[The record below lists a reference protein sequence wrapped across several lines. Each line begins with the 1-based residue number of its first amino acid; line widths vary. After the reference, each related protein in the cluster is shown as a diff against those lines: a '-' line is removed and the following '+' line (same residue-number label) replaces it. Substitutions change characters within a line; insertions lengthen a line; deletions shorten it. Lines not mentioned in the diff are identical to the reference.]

1 MRPLLYATHL
11 YLMANY
17 LHFLQIIRAASSKI
31 QLSTILLDTVR
42 AAHLCTAVEIL
53 ALSPDKPKPLI
64 LASYNPNSTQA
75 LKTRSFRDHEDQPY
89 LCIKYAL
96 TDEADKKARRLFRLL
111 VAAFELKYQ
120 SLRQQKIANNAQ
132 LKNQHYEKLL
142 DAINDGIIFTDLKG
156 VVSYVNK
163 SATILLK
170 GVAVGLNLKDLSR
183 KILTQESDV
192 VFTDNFK
199 SRAKGI
205 STTYQ
210 ITTIDDNNNTH
221 ILSVRGVPVCDSNN
235 IPVAVVAVVRDITTE
250 IGIKRDLE
258 ISRTVAEKARS
269 AERLFLANMS
279 HEIRTPINAVIGMT
293 HLLIETELSEE
304 QLDYLNAIKFSAD
317 TLLNL
322 ISNILDIS
330 KIEAG
335 ELQLDLQQFSLNK
348 LLLNLQQFYQQQ
360 IRTQKSIS
368 IIICH
373 DEKIQCEIIGDPMR
387 LQQIIANLL
396 TNACKFTESGTI
408 GINVCLLRQTDT
420 HYTIQI
426 SILDT
431 GIGIAQEH
439 LAHIFDNFKQAT
451 HDTQR
456 NFGGTGL
463 GLPIVKNL
471 VEIQNGSIEVSSSIG
486 KGSIFAITLP
496 FQKTDTPEIPLE
508 ILLSQLQSAI
518 STKNNPKNK
527 PQDNHQLVGL
537 RILVAEDNLL
547 NQKLLAKLL
556 ENWGCITHFAQNGQ
570 IALSYLRENVCD
582 IILMDVH
589 MPILDGCQTTLQIRA
604 MQGNPNQN
612 VPIIALTAAAL
623 LEERQRA
630 FDVGMNE
637 FLTKPFAPD
646 QLQKILLNYNQHR
659 NTNIHTPAVFSL
671 DLSYLI
677 NLSNNDI
684 NFIAE
689 ILESFL
695 QDSPSEIQ
703 LLQHFLTDNQAHE
716 AAELLHK
723 MQSTYALVGLKK
735 ISLQAQAIEKKLVN
749 KTNIDTD
756 SKAAIIEIIEAVPLY
771 YALFHQ
777 WLTDNKI

>member
-293 HLLIETELSEE
+293 HLLIETELS
-304 QLDYLNAIKFSAD
+304 
-317 TLLNL
+317 
-322 ISNILDIS
+322 
-330 KIEAG
+330 
-335 ELQLDLQQFSLNK
+335 
-348 LLLNLQQFYQQQ
+348 
-360 IRTQKSIS
+360 
-368 IIICH
+368 
-373 DEKIQCEIIGDPMR
+373 
-387 LQQIIANLL
+387 
-396 TNACKFTESGTI
+396 
-408 GINVCLLRQTDT
+408 
-420 HYTIQI
+420 
-426 SILDT
+426 
-431 GIGIAQEH
+431 
-439 LAHIFDNFKQAT
+439 
-451 HDTQR
+451 
-456 NFGGTGL
+456 
-463 GLPIVKNL
+463 
-471 VEIQNGSIEVSSSIG
+471 
-486 KGSIFAITLP
+486 
-496 FQKTDTPEIPLE
+496 
-508 ILLSQLQSAI
+508 
-518 STKNNPKNK
+518 
-527 PQDNHQLVGL
+527 
-537 RILVAEDNLL
+537 
-547 NQKLLAKLL
+547 
-556 ENWGCITHFAQNGQ
+556 
-570 IALSYLRENVCD
+570 
-582 IILMDVH
+582 
-589 MPILDGCQTTLQIRA
+589 
-604 MQGNPNQN
+604 
-612 VPIIALTAAAL
+612 
-623 LEERQRA
+623 
-630 FDVGMNE
+630 
-637 FLTKPFAPD
+637 
-646 QLQKILLNYNQHR
+646 
-659 NTNIHTPAVFSL
+659 
-671 DLSYLI
+671 
-677 NLSNNDI
+677 
-684 NFIAE
+684 
-689 ILESFL
+689 
-695 QDSPSEIQ
+695 
-703 LLQHFLTDNQAHE
+703 
-716 AAELLHK
+716 
-723 MQSTYALVGLKK
+723 
-735 ISLQAQAIEKKLVN
+735 
-749 KTNIDTD
+749 
-756 SKAAIIEIIEAVPLY
+756 
-771 YALFHQ
+771 
-777 WLTDNKI
+777 